1 MWTIEKARGRR
12 RRNTCFNGGRAVA
25 AVEQVELGMVEL
37 TVDAAIVVAD
47 DFWIST
53 VGSQIRLQLSSR
65 LIGSKHGKMTVFG
78 PFYAFWVIWRFFVMT
93 SC

>member
-12 RRNTCFNGGRAVA
+12 RRNTCLNGGRAVA

-37 TVDAAIVVAD
+37 AVDAATVVAD

-53 VGSQIRLQLSSR
+53 VGSQIRLQLGSR

-78 PFYAFWVIWRFFVMT
+78 LFYAFWVIWRFFVMT